1 MLKTIPVKIPAA
13 DMQAPE
19 LEIFTLR
26 KDVQLRMYYEPQE
39 GLFLAESAMVI
50 ERALDAGYL
59 PESVLAD
66 EAFLR
71 SDAAAVL
78 ERCGDIPVYTTPAE
92 GLKNITG
99 YNVTRGV
106 LCAMRRRPLPDPEE
120 ICRKAKRTA
129 VLENV
134 MNPTNVG
141 SIFRSAAAMGIDA
154 VLLTPDCGDP
164 LYRRALRVSVGTVFQ
179 VPWTFVRDVRQLREL
194 GFKTAAMALETD
206 TISIE
211 DRRLKQEEKLAVLL
225 GSEGYGLRPET
236 IAEADYK
243 VMIPMRPGVDSLN
256 VAAASAVAFWELRDH
271 QGIRITNP
279 FV

>member
-1 MLKTIPVKIPAA
+1 MKIIPVSTSEEGR
-13 DMQAPE
+13 QAPE
-19 LEIFTLR
+19 LDIFTHR

-71 SDAAAVL
+71 SEAAAVL
-78 ERCGDIPVYTTPAE
+78 ERCGDIPVYTVPQGE
-92 GLKNITG
+92 LKQITG

-106 LCAMRRRPLPDPEE
+106 LCAMRRRALPDAEE
-120 ICRKAKRTA
+120 ICRSAKRAA

-141 SIFRSAAAMGIDA
+141 AIFRSAAAMGIDA

-179 VPWTFVRDVRQLREL
+179 VPWTFIKDVRQLREL
-194 GFKTAAMALETD
+194 GFKTAAMALEED
-206 TISIE
+206 TISVE
-211 DRRLKQEEKLAVLL
+211 EACLKQEEKLAVLL

-236 IAEADYK
+236 IAEA
-243 VMIPMRPGVDSLN
+243 G
-256 VAAASAVAFWELRDH
+256 F
-271 QGIRITNP
+271 
-279 FV
+279 

>member
-1 MLKTIPVKIPAA
+1 MNHTAEQYTKIPLAMSAA
-13 DMQAPE
+13 EEWMPE
-19 LEIFTLR
+19 LDIFTHR

-39 GLFLAESAMVI
+39 GVFLAESAMVI

-59 PESVLAD
+59 PQSVLAD

-78 ERCGDIPVYTTPAE
+78 ERCGSIPVYTTPA
-92 GLKNITG
+92 GDLKQITG

-120 ICRKAKRTA
+120 ICRDARRVA

-141 SIFRSAAAMGIDA
+141 AIFRSAAAMGIDA
-154 VLLTPDCGDP
+154 LLLTADCGDP

-179 VPWTFVRDVRQLREL
+179 IPWTFIPDIRKLHEL
-194 GFKTAAMALETD
+194 GFKTAAMALEED

-211 DRRLKQEEKLAVLL
+211 DARLKQEEKLAILL

-236 IAEADYK
+236 IAEAEYK

-256 VAAASAVAFWELRDH
+256 VAAASAVAFWELR
-271 QGIRITNP
+271 R
-279 FV
+279 

>member
-1 MLKTIPVKIPAA
+1 MKIIPV
-13 DMQAPE
+13 DMSAKE
-19 LEIFTLR
+19 LQTEELDIYTHR

-50 ERALDAGYL
+50 GRALDAGYL

-71 SDAAAVL
+71 SDAAEVL
-78 ERCGDIPVYTTPAE
+78 SRCGEIPVYTVPAGE
-92 GLKNITG
+92 LKQITG

-106 LCAMRRRPLPDPEE
+106 LCAMRRRPLPDPDE
-120 ICRKAKRTA
+120 ICRKAGRVA

-141 SIFRSAAAMGIDA
+141 AIFRSAAAMGMDA

-179 VPWTFVRDVRQLREL
+179 IPWTFIRNAAEL
-194 GFKTAAMALETD
+194 QGYGFKTAAMALEED

-211 DRRLKQEEKLAVLL
+211 DGRLRQEKRLAILL

-236 IAEADYK
+236 IAGADYK
-243 VMIPMRPGVDSLN
+243 VMIPMKQGVDSLN
-256 VAAASAVAFWELRDH
+256 VAAASAVAFWELRQRKPDAEK
-271 QGIRITNP
+271 
-279 FV
+279 

>member
-1 MLKTIPVKIPAA
+1 MNHMADRYTRIPVDLPASEEWA
-13 DMQAPE
+13 AKLD
-19 LEIFTLR
+19 IFTHR

-78 ERCGDIPVYTTPAE
+78 ERCGNIPVYTTPAGE
-92 GLKNITG
+92 LKQITG

-106 LCAMRRRPLPDPEE
+106 LCAMRRRPLPAPEE
-120 ICRKAKRTA
+120 ICRHARRIA

-141 SIFRSAAAMGIDA
+141 AIFRSAAAMGIDA
-154 VLLTPDCGDP
+154 LLLTTDCGDP

-179 VPWTFVRDVRQLREL
+179 IPWTFIPDIRQLRKY

-211 DRRLKQEEKLAVLL
+211 DERLRQEEKLAVLL

-236 IAEADYK
+236 IAESDYK

-256 VAAASAVAFWELRDH
+256 VAAASAVAFWELR
-271 QGIRITNP
+271 R
-279 FV
+279 

>member
-1 MLKTIPVKIPAA
+1 MNRISVTEAA
-13 DMQAPE
+13 AEE
-19 LEIFTLR
+19 LDIFTHR

-50 ERALDAGYL
+50 ERALDAGYS

-78 ERCGDIPVYTTPAE
+78 ERCGRIPVYVTPAGE
-92 GLKNITG
+92 LKQITG

-106 LCAMRRRPLPDPEE
+106 LCAMRRRPLPDPAE
-120 ICRKAKRTA
+120 ICGRAERIA

-141 SIFRSAAAMGIDA
+141 AIFRSAAAMGIDA

-179 VPWTFVRDVRQLREL
+179 IPWTFVQNVRQIRKL
-194 GFKTAAMALETD
+194 GFRTAAMALEED

-211 DRRLKQEEKLAVLL
+211 DARLKQEEKLAILL

-236 IAEADYK
+236 IAEADFK

-256 VAAASAVAFWELRDH
+256 VAAASAVAFWELRA
-271 QGIRITNP
+271 GE
-279 FV
+279 

>member
-1 MLKTIPVKIPAA
+1 MNRIPAA
-13 DMQAPE
+13 EASAED
-19 LEIFTLR
+19 LDIFTHR
-26 KDVQLRMYYEPQE
+26 KDVQLRMYYEPQQ

-50 ERALDAGYL
+50 ERALDAGYV

-66 EAFLR
+66 DAFLR
-71 SDAAAVL
+71 SDAASVL
-78 ERCGDIPVYTTPAE
+78 ERCGDIPVYTIPAGE
-92 GLKNITG
+92 LKKITG

-106 LCAMRRRPLPDPEE
+106 LCAMRRRPLPDPKE
-120 ICRKAKRTA
+120 ICLRARRIA

-141 SIFRSAAAMGIDA
+141 AIFRSAAAMGIDA
-154 VLLTPDCGDP
+154 LLLTPDCGDP

-179 VPWTFVRDVRQLREL
+179 IPWTFIQNAGQLHGY
-194 GFKTAAMALETD
+194 GFKTAAMALEPD

-211 DRRLKQEEKLAVLL
+211 DSRLRGEEKLAVLL

-236 IAEADYK
+236 IAGSDYK

-256 VAAASAVAFWELRDH
+256 VAAASAVAFWELRSAAVPD
-271 QGIRITNP
+271 NA
-279 FV
+279 